1 VNTRRIT
8 LLVAVVLALGT
19 GILTLRYLTSIQQ
32 QANDQQANV
41 EMKPIVVAAKDI
53 PARVKITPEM
63 LIRVQRPAT
72 QIEPGALD
80 VPSQANGDIALI
92 SIPAGSTVT
101 QSKIGQPSEVG
112 LTERLKPGMRALS
125 IPVDRVKAISGLLE
139 PGDRV
144 DVLASPARAADSQ
157 PKAVTIIR
165 GAIVLAINDAI
176 DAVGGA
182 SPSPQSANLVTVT
195 LGISAQ
201 QADLLTMADLNAT
214 LRLALRSPKE
224 PVNSLPPETLVFP
237 ENGGSA
243 PAPSGSV
250 PEPFTFANMQP
261 APVSGGPRYAPQFGP
276 NAGHVTVI
284 DGDKVVSEFR

>member
-1 VNTRRIT
+1 MNTRRIT

-224 PVNSLPPETLVFP
+224 SVNSLPPETLVFP
-237 ENGGSA
+237 VTSSA
-243 PAPSGSV
+243 PPASGNV

-261 APVSGGPRYAPQFGP
+261 APPVSRFGP
-276 NAGHVTVI
+276 SAGHVMVI